1 MESISSSIICYVSNN
16 NNIIHLSLTIM
27 ADYSEELYQEM
38 LQDDGI
44 QYDTNNVAE
53 ELLEDLFTF

>member
-1 MESISSSIICYVSNN
+1 
-16 NNIIHLSLTIM
+16 M

-38 LQDDGI
+38 LQDNGI
-44 QYDTNNVAE
+44 QYDTDNVAE

>member
-1 MESISSSIICYVSNN
+1 
-16 NNIIHLSLTIM
+16 M

>member
-1 MESISSSIICYVSNN
+1 MESISSSIICYVNNN

-38 LQDDGI
+38 LQDNGI
-44 QYDTNNVAE
+44 QYDTDNVAE
-53 ELLEDLFTF
+53 ELLNDMFEY

>member
-1 MESISSSIICYVSNN
+1 
-16 NNIIHLSLTIM
+16 M

-44 QYDTNNVAE
+44 QYDTDNVAE

>member
-1 MESISSSIICYVSNN
+1 
-16 NNIIHLSLTIM
+16 M

-44 QYDTNNVAE
+44 QYDTDNIAE
-53 ELLEDLFTF
+53 ELLDDMFNY

>member
-1 MESISSSIICYVSNN
+1 
-16 NNIIHLSLTIM
+16 M
-27 ADYSEELYQEM
+27 ADYSQELYEEM

-44 QYDTNNVAE
+44 QYDTDNVAE

>member
-1 MESISSSIICYVSNN
+1 
-16 NNIIHLSLTIM
+16 M

-44 QYDTNNVAE
+44 HYDTNNVAE
-53 ELLEDLFTF
+53 ELLEDMFNF